1 MCQQKYN
8 NRMSGPFGTYAW
20 AETYA
25 QMHTTMYRL
34 KSNGPAPKSAS
45 DSELMAMYKNAIYQH
60 DFLIHDNH
68 RTHLMGDRLRNE
80 LLNPE
85 ITENRRALVIETLNS
100 IDTLTSQPQVRIVNQ
115 RNILETIEE
124 ELSRRP
130 WLSAPKTDSDF
141 ESDAIETDTWTK
153 VNKKH

>member
-1 MCQQKYN
+1 M
-8 NRMSGPFGTYAW
+8 RGPFDSYAW
-20 AETYA
+20 GETYK

-34 KSNGPAPKSAS
+34 KDNGPAPKSAS
-45 DSELMAMYKNAIYQH
+45 DSELMAMYRNAIYQH
-60 DFLIHDNH
+60 DFLIYDNQ
-68 RTHLMGDRLRNE
+68 RTYLMGDRLRNE

-130 WLSAPKTDSDF
+130 WLRNPKTDTDF
-141 ESDAIETDTWTK
+141 ETDAIETDTWTK
-153 VNKKH
+153 VNSKH